1 MPVRDS
7 LSPRRR
13 PRQKRAVE
21 TVERILDT
29 TAELLDEVGF
39 ERLTTNAVAERSG
52 INVASLYGYFPNKFA
67 ILAALWERAG
77 REQRAF
83 LERALAETG
92 DETDLI
98 EVLRRSLIA
107 FNELALREPGHAE
120 LAEAMRS
127 APELAELW
135 EAERRQAV
143 AQLARLLRS
152 RPDFEITRAQTERIA
167 PVLIEA
173 TSGVSR
179 LLRSSSPRRRL
190 QYVRELERML
200 SAYMETYR
208 VPAD

>member
-1 MPVRDS
+1 MPGLNS
-7 LSPRRR
+7 LSPRRQ
-13 PRQKRAVE
+13 PRQRRARE
-21 TVERILDT
+21 TVERILT
-29 TAELLDEVGF
+29 STAELLDEVGF

-83 LERALAETG
+83 LAHALRDTG
-92 DETDLI
+92 EETDLI
-98 EVLRRSLIA
+98 DVVRRTLVA
-107 FNELALREPGHAE
+107 FAELALREPGHVE

-135 EAERRQAV
+135 ETERRQAV

-152 RPDFEITRAQTERIA
+152 QPDFEITRAETERIA

-179 LLRSSSPRRRL
+179 LLRPSSPRRRG

-200 SAYMETYR
+200 TAYLETYR
-208 VPAD
+208 VAEE